1 MKDGN
6 KKGSIKLNNMEFY
19 GTHGLNEAER
29 KVKQLFVVSVCFDY
43 DIEDAAVNDNISLTV
58 NYGVVFELC
67 KEILEKEFKLIE
79 SIAYNIAVS
88 VKNRFPEVE
97 KVEVSVRKPQLQIK
111 GKVQSAEVIYR
122 L

>member
-58 NYGVVFELC
+58 NYAVVFELC
-67 KEILEKEFKLIE
+67 KEILDKEFKLIE